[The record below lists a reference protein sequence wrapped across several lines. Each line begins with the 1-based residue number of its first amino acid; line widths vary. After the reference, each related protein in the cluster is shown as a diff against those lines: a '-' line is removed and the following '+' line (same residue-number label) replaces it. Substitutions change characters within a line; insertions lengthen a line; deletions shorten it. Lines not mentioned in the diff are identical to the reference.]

1 VETKLNQRPSKNNK
15 DLKILNRMLVLNTI
29 RHKGP
34 IARSEIAKLIGLVAP
49 TVTVIVNQL
58 IKKKIIQEV
67 GRGESSGGRKPV
79 MLELNPRAGYI
90 FAVRVQRGE
99 IVTALLDLA
108 SNLLENRR
116 QMLDTTNAEDVVA
129 AIGSSFD
136 LITANLQI
144 AKNKVL
150 CCGVASPGLVDSH
163 CGIVERSSNMVW
175 GRVPLGEMLSQ
186 RLTNLPV
193 HIENI
198 SNAAALGE
206 KMYGSG
212 SACANLIYLNLS
224 VGIGAGIIIN
234 NQLFGGAHGYAG
246 EIGTVTNQLNPE
258 GLVNYSNFE
267 MLCGIR
273 AIVNKVKAAV
283 TDETFRKYGLSKN
296 RINIFEILH
305 HPWIE
310 IPAIREILLETSHQ
324 IGIKVAELVNLF
336 NTEMVVL
343 GGELTWA
350 GNLLLNTVAETVEKN
365 TLPEMSES
373 VKIIISTMKEDPPL
387 MGAYALVLEKL
398 FQSEP
403 WLSDKIID

>member
-1 VETKLNQRPSKNNK
+1 VEAKLNQRPSKNNK

-29 RHKGP
+29 RQKGP

-58 IKKKIIQEV
+58 IKKNIIQEV

-108 SNLLENRR
+108 SNLLESRC
-116 QMLDTTNAEDVVA
+116 QKLDTTNAEDVVE
-129 AIGSSFD
+129 AICSSFE
-136 LITANLQI
+136 LITATLQI
-144 AKNKVL
+144 TREKVL

-163 CGIVERSSNMVW
+163 NGIVERSSNMVW
-175 GRVPLGEMLSQ
+175 GRVPLEEMLSK
-186 RLTNLPV
+186 RLGNLPV

-212 SACANLIYLNLS
+212 YACANLIYLNLS

-234 NQLFGGAHGYAG
+234 NQLFGGSHGYAG
-246 EIGTVTNQLNPE
+246 EIGTVTNQSNTE
-258 GLVNYSNFE
+258 GLVHYSNFE
-267 MLCGIR
+267 MLCGVR
-273 AIVNKVKAAV
+273 AIVDKVKMAV
-283 TDETFRKYGLSKN
+283 SDETLAKFGISKN

-310 IPAIREILLETSHQ
+310 VPEIREILLDTSYH
-324 IGIKVAELVNLF
+324 IGIKVAELINLF

-343 GGELTWA
+343 GGELTLA
-350 GNLLLNTVAETVEKN
+350 GNLLLNTVIETVKKN
-365 TLPEMSES
+365 TLLEMSES
-373 VKIIISTMKEDPPL
+373 VKIIISSMKEDPPL
-387 MGAYALVLEKL
+387 MGAYALVLEIL
-398 FQSEP
+398 FQSEK
-403 WLSDKIID
+403 WLSDED

>member
-1 VETKLNQRPSKNNK
+1 LNQRPSKNNK

-29 RHKGP
+29 RHQGP

-58 IKKKIIQEV
+58 IKKNIIQEV

-144 AKNKVL
+144 AKHKIL

-186 RLTNLPV
+186 RLANLPV
-193 HIENI
+193 HVENI

-246 EIGTVTNQLNPE
+246 EIGTVTHQLNPE

-267 MLCGIR
+267 MRCGIR
-273 AIVNKVKAAV
+273 AIVDKVKAAV
-283 TDETFRKYGLSKN
+283 SDEALEKLGLSKKG
-296 RINIFEILH
+296 INIFEILH

-310 IPAIREILLETSHQ
+310 IPAIREIILETSRQ

-336 NTEMVVL
+336 NTEMVIL

-350 GNLLLNTVAETVEKN
+350 ENLLLNTVAATVKEN

-398 FQSEP
+398 FQSGR
-403 WLSDKIID
+403 WLSDQIID